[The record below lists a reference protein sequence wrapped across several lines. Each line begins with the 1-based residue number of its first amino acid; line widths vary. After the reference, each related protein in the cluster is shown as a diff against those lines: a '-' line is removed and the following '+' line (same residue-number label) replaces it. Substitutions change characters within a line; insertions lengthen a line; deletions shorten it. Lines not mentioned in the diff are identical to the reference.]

1 MRRSIA
7 LVYPYFRTAAPNQ
20 QLFPPLGI
28 ASLTSQMRSIGLDVT
43 QVDCTFKT
51 FDEAVADITKSNP
64 SIVGIYVMVTMRKPA
79 LRLLE
84 ALKRLLPEALF
95 VTGGP
100 LPTLYPERFADR
112 FDIVFRGE
120 ADLTFPSFCKDYL
133 QLNDRDQFRGSL
145 DLSEYPGLFLLDK
158 GETIQ
163 NPALNHPQEVI
174 DSLPIPDRS
183 DMDHRSYQDFWQEK
197 TGGKMATIMATRGCC
212 YNCDFCSKP
221 IFGNVIR
228 KRSIGR
234 VMEEIRDIATWGYD
248 HLWIADDSFTLDL
261 DYVEE
266 FCRAMIASQLG
277 FKWSCLSRVGAINED
292 IIDLMKRAGCTKV
305 YLGLESGSD
314 RTLRLMKKGTTV
326 EEGIRAVHLFND
338 AGIRV
343 GAFFIVGYPGETSES
358 IDSTFKLALSHP
370 FDEISFNVPFPLP
383 GSALFSRVGVV
394 SSDQDWEIE
403 NEVRFVYRSE
413 FDEGWLRKRINDTMD
428 QFTRSRS
435 TITSNER

>member
-1 MRRSIA
+1 MSGGVA
-7 LVYPYFRTAAPNQ
+7 LVYPYFRTTASKP

-28 ASLTSQMRSIGLDVT
+28 ASLTSQMRSIGVEVT
-43 QVDCTFKT
+43 QVDCTFKI
-51 FDEAVADITKSNP
+51 FDEAVAEIVKSSP

-84 ALKRLLPEALF
+84 ALKRLLPDVLF

-120 ADLTFPSFCKDYL
+120 ADITFPSFCKDYL
-133 QLNDRDQFRGSL
+133 QLSDRSQFRSSL
-145 DLSEYPGLFLLDK
+145 DLSKYPGLFTVANGGAL
-158 GETIQ
+158 Q
-163 NPALNHPQEVI
+163 NPTLNHPQQVI

-183 DMDHRSYQDFWQEK
+183 DMDHRSYQDFWRERM
-197 TGGKMATIMATRGCC
+197 GGKMATIMATRGCSF
-212 YNCDFCSKP
+212 NCDFCSKP
-221 IFGNVIR
+221 IFGNVVR
-228 KRSIGR
+228 KRSIER
-234 VMEEIRDIATWGYD
+234 VMEEIRDIAKWGYD

-261 DYVEE
+261 DYVKE
-266 FCRAMIASQLG
+266 FCRAMIDSGLG
-277 FKWSCLSRVGAINED
+277 IKWSCLSRVGRISED
-292 IIDLMKRAGCTKV
+292 TVDLMKRAGCTKV

-314 RTLRLMKKGTTV
+314 RTLRVMNKGTTV

-343 GAFFIVGYPGETSES
+343 GAFFIVGYPGETMES
-358 IDSTFKLALSHP
+358 IESTFKLALSEP

-383 GSALFSRVGVV
+383 GSALFSRVGVL

-403 NEVRFVYRSE
+403 NEVRFVFRSE
-413 FDEGWLRKRINDTMD
+413 FDETWLRKRINDTMD
-428 QFTRSRS
+428 QFMKSRS
-435 TITSNER
+435 TTVSNDG